1 MSQDFMKTMNLKAI
15 QEYEQI
21 MVDGLRHSFPLLN
34 ECELRE
40 AIRYSITNRLENKPA
55 YLENN
60 YTKNKIN
67 GTVLDI
73 LNYIQKLEPIVT
85 SSGVL
90 FKKHKEADN
99 PLAKMI
105 MGFIEQRG
113 IYKKEMFKHP
123 KGTELFERYNLF
135 QLLEKLNA
143 NATYGVLGAPTS
155 MYYNIYD
162 GPYLKTKQI
171 EYLFYFIRV

>member
-1 MSQDFMKTMNLKAI
+1 MSQDFLKAMNLKVI
-15 QEYEQI
+15 KEYEQI

-40 AIRYSITNRLENKPA
+40 AVQYSITNRLENKPA
-55 YLENN
+55 CLKNN
-60 YTKNKIN
+60 YTKQEIN

-73 LNYIQKLEPIVT
+73 LNYIQRLEPIVT

-99 PLAKMI
+99 PLSRMI
-105 MGFIEQRG
+105 MGFIQQRKV
-113 IYKKEMFKHP
+113 YKKEMFRHP
-123 KGTELFERYNLF
+123 KNSEMFNRYNLF

-143 NATYGVLGAPTS
+143 
-155 MYYNIYD
+155 
-162 GPYLKTKQI
+162 
-171 EYLFYFIRV
+171 

>member
-1 MSQDFMKTMNLKAI
+1 MNQDFLKAMNLKAI
-15 QEYEQI
+15 QEYEQV

-40 AIRYSITNRLENKPA
+40 AIQYSITNRLENKPA

-60 YTKNKIN
+60 YTKQKIS

-73 LNYIQKLEPIVT
+73 LNYIQSLEPIVT

-99 PLAKMI
+99 PLSRMI
-105 MGFIEQRG
+105 MGFLKQRG
-113 IYKKEMFKHP
+113 IYKAEMFKFP
-123 KGTELFERYNLF
+123 KSSEMFERFNLF
-135 QLLEKLNA
+135 QLLEKLNG
-143 NATYGVLGAPTS
+143 NATYGRLCP
-155 MYYNIYD
+155 I
-162 GPYLKTKQI
+162 L
-171 EYLFYFIRV
+171 